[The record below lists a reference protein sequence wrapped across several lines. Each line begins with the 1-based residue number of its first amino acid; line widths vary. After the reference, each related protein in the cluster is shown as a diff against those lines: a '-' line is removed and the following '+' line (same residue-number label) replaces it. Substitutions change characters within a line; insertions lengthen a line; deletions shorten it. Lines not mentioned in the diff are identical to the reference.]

1 MFFVFFRLRLQSE
14 EARAN
19 IDPPRRVCNSSR
31 GSCAGGIVKLGN
43 LKSISYVPLPL
54 ILSMNGGEAG
64 GGVRAAEGGGIM
76 GGRQAAATQRQRAS
90 EGPGPAC
97 LSRGPPLEVEAG
109 SGGQKAG
116 VVPPAGVASIMKGPG
131 GGAVANRLGD

>member
-1 MFFVFFRLRLQSE
+1 MPQLRFYCRAPEAAVTESPIINKHKCFLFFCLRLQSE

-19 IDPPRRVCNSSR
+19 IDPQRRVCNSSR

-64 GGVRAAEGGGIM
+64 GGVRAAEGG
-76 GGRQAAATQRQRAS
+76 
-90 EGPGPAC
+90 E
-97 LSRGPPLEVEAG
+97 
-109 SGGQKAG
+109 
-116 VVPPAGVASIMKGPG
+116 
-131 GGAVANRLGD
+131 

>member
-1 MFFVFFRLRLQSE
+1 MGG
-14 EARAN
+14 
-19 IDPPRRVCNSSR
+19 RR
-31 GSCAGGIVKLGN
+31 
-43 LKSISYVPLPL
+43 
-54 ILSMNGGEAG
+54 AG
-64 GGVRAAEGGGIM
+64 GGGGGIM

-116 VVPPAGVASIMKGPG
+116 VVPPAGVGSIMKGTSGVRRVGVG
-131 GGAVANRLGD
+131 GGGGESPRR